1 VVGIKGGGMMK
12 YGDLIQFE
20 AIESVIE
27 LRKADKK
34 EEARRLVETY
44 VISEEMRD
52 RLVDLVIPQLRFDQ
66 PADNRG
72 LLVVGNYGTGKSHLM
87 SVLSAVAEHQE
98 MASLIKDEG
107 VRVAADSIAGKFKVV
122 RTEIGSTE
130 MPLREI
136 IMSELEEHLKKMGI
150 EFKFPPADKVVN
162 NKAAFENMM
171 AAFHKKYPDEGL
183 LMVVDELLDYLR
195 GRKDHDLIM
204 DLGILREVGE
214 VCKDLRFRFIAGIQ
228 EMLFDNPRFNF
239 VADTVRRVKDRFEQ
253 VFIARKD
260 VKFVV
265 SERLLKKTPEQRAQV
280 VDYLTPYVKYYGD
293 MGGRIEE
300 FASLFP
306 IHPDY
311 IDTFDRLTVIEK
323 RNVLNTL
330 SKAMKA
336 ILNQDLPKDKP
347 GLIAYD
353 SYWDVV
359 SKDPSFKAIPDVKKV
374 MDCSQK
380 LHSIVKQS
388 FTRPQY
394 KPMALRIIDGLSVQR
409 LAVGDVRSPIGLT
422 PEQLRDTLC
431 LFQPGIEELG
441 GDPADDLLTQVE
453 TVLLEVRKT
462 VSGQFISLND
472 GNNQWY
478 LDPEKTTDYDEK
490 IKERAEYL
498 DDEALDR
505 AYFDALKRVMECSDE
520 TYMTNYR
527 IWEHELEWTD
537 RKAARQGYLFF
548 GTPNERSTAVPP
560 RDFYIYFI
568 QPFDPPDFKDEK
580 RADEV
585 LLDLKEMTDDFRET
599 LRGYAAALD
608 LASTHSGEDKAAYQS
623 RATDRL
629 KEMVS
634 WLQEHMSAAF
644 IVSYQGKSKK
654 LHGWL
659 SGKSAGHAGMSV
671 RDLVN
676 AIGSSCLAPWFE
688 DSAPEYPKFDS
699 LITSKNRE
707 QAASEALR
715 SIGTISKGDAEG
727 GVKLTFQGAQ
737 VLDALEL
744 LEGDRIEPDGSR
756 YAKYIT
762 EALKKKGEGQVLNRE
777 EIMEE
782 VAQGVFYM
790 APAKYRLEPD
800 WVAVLLAALVYNGD
814 IVLTVSGKEKFDAA
828 GLAGL
833 VSTPLAD
840 IEKFKHVE
848 PPKDWPLSAI
858 KALFELLRLGK
869 GMAQLVVQNKSEP
882 VQELQKKAVE
892 TVERLVL
899 AQQRLSEGL
908 TFWGKPLFSE
918 AEAIEE
924 KVKLENAK
932 KFLESLQPYNTAAK
946 FKNLRCSID
955 EIKAQEPNLDTLKQV
970 EALRDLAASLD
981 PLAGY
986 LSRAEDQ
993 MPPEHPWVVSLEE
1006 TRARVMAEIAVPSKR
1021 NKPTFQQ
1028 EILRS
1033 LNSLKSDYISDYL
1046 KLHGRARLGVDEDA
1060 KKRNLMQDKRHAA
1073 LKNLASID
1081 LMPVNQLMSF
1091 QDRLAA
1097 LKPCYA
1103 LVETDLNASPICPQ
1117 CDYKPAVEPSD
1128 PTAKVLLAALDDE
1141 LDYLVSDW
1149 TGNLLSNLEDPTTKN
1164 NLELLDKKAKK
1175 LVDSFLASREL
1186 PDNVSAEFVKAI
1198 QEALAGLYKVTI
1210 KVEELWKVLVG
1221 SGAPVTTDEL
1231 ARRLEDYLREK
1242 AKGHDPSKVRIVL
1255 E

>member
-1 VVGIKGGGMMK
+1 MMK

-20 AIESVIE
+20 PIESVIE
-27 LRKADKK
+27 LRKADK
-34 EEARRLVETY
+34 EDEARRLVETF

-52 RLVDLVIPQLRFDQ
+52 RLVEIAIPQLRFDK
-66 PADNRG
+66 PADNKG
-72 LLVVGNYGTGKSHLM
+72 LLIIGNYGTGKSHLM
-87 SVLSAVAEHQE
+87 SVISAVAEYQE
-98 MASLIKDEG
+98 MASLITDEG
-107 VRVAADSIAGKFKVV
+107 VRANAAPISGKFKVV
-122 RTEIGSTE
+122 RTEIGATE

-136 IMSELEEHLKKMGI
+136 ITSELESYLGSIGVEY
-150 EFKFPPADKVVN
+150 KFPSAGEVVN
-162 NKAAFENMM
+162 YKPAFENMM
-171 AAFHKKYPDEGL
+171 KAFHQRYPDHGL

-195 GRKDHDLIM
+195 GRLDQELIKDF
-204 DLGILREVGE
+204 GILREVGE
-214 VCKDLRFRFIAGIQ
+214 VCKDLRFRFIAGVQ
-228 EMLFDNPRFNF
+228 EMLFENPRFSF
-239 VADTVRRVKDRFEQ
+239 TAGTLRRVKERFEDL
-253 VFIARKD
+253 IIERKD

-265 SERLLKKTPEQRAQV
+265 SERLLKKTPEQRATIV
-280 VDYLTPYVKYYGD
+280 EYLTPFLKYYGD
-293 MGGRIEE
+293 MGRRIEE
-300 FASLFP
+300 FANLFP
-306 IHPDY
+306 VHPDY
-311 IDTFDRLTVIEK
+311 INMFDRLTVIEK
-323 RNVLNTL
+323 RNVLRTL
-330 SKAMKA
+330 SLTMKQ
-336 ILNQDLPKDKP
+336 ILEKDLPDNEP
-347 GLIAYD
+347 GLLSYD
-353 SYWDVV
+353 DFWEFMC
-359 SKDPSFKAIPDVKKV
+359 KDPSYKTISEVRAV
-374 MDCSQK
+374 MECSQK
-380 LHSIVKQS
+380 LKDIINQS
-388 FTRPQY
+388 FTRPLY
-394 KPMALRIIDGLSVQR
+394 KPMALRIIDGLSVYR
-409 LAVGDVRSPIGLT
+409 LAVGDVSSPNGLK

-431 LFQPGIEELG
+431 LFQTGIEELG
-441 GDPADDLLTQVE
+441 GDPADDLLTQIE
-453 TVLLEVRKT
+453 TVLLEIRKT
-462 VSGQFISLND
+462 VSGQFISLNND
-472 GNNQWY
+472 NNQWY

-490 IKERAEYL
+490 ISERAKYL
-498 DDEALDR
+498 DVEALDR

-548 GTPNERSTAVPP
+548 GSPNERSTAVPR

-568 QPFDPPDFKDEK
+568 QPFNPPAFKDEK

-585 LLDLKEMTDDFRET
+585 LLDLKGMTDDFRET

-608 LASTHSGEDKAAYQS
+608 LASAHAGEDKAAYQS

-634 WLQEHMSAAF
+634 WLKEHMSAAF
-644 IVSYQGKSKK
+644 TVSYQGKNKK

-659 SGKSAGHAGMSV
+659 SGKSAGHVGMSV

-676 AIGSSCLAPWFE
+676 AVGSSCLAPWFE

-762 EALKKKGEGQVLNRE
+762 EALNKKGEGQVLNRD
-777 EIMEE
+777 EIIEE

-814 IVLTVSGKEKFDAA
+814 IVLTVSGKEKFDAS

-833 VSTPLAD
+833 ISTPLAD
-840 IEKFKHVE
+840 IVKFKHVE
-848 PPKDWPLSAI
+848 RPKDWPLPAI
-858 KALFELLRLGK
+858 KALFELLRLSK
-869 GMAQLVVQNKSEP
+869 GMAQLVTQNKPEP
-882 VQELQKKAVE
+882 VQELQKKAAE
-892 TVERLVL
+892 TVERLVI

-918 AEAIEE
+918 AEAVEE

-946 FKNLRCSID
+946 FKNLRYSID
-955 EIKAQEPNLDTLKQV
+955 EIKAQEPNLDALKKV

-986 LSRAEDQ
+986 LSRAVDQ
-993 MPPEHPWVVSLEE
+993 MPPEHPWVVSLQE

-1021 NKPTFQQ
+1021 NTPTFQQ

-1033 LNSLKSDYISDYL
+1033 LNSQKSDYTRDYL

-1091 QDRLAA
+1091 QDRLAS

-1103 LVETDLNASPICPQ
+1103 LIETDLNASPICPH
-1117 CDYKPAVEPSD
+1117 CDYKPAVEPGD
-1128 PTAKVLLAALDDE
+1128 PPAQVLLTALDDE
-1141 LDYLVSDW
+1141 LDRLVSDW
-1149 TGNLLSNLEDPTTKN
+1149 TGNLLGNLEDPTTKST
-1164 NLELLDKKAKK
+1164 LELLDKKAKK
-1175 LVDSFLASREL
+1175 LVDSFIASREL
-1186 PDNVSAEFVKAI
+1186 PEDVSAGFVKAI

-1210 KVEELWKVLVG
+1210 KGEELWNVLVG

-1242 AKGHDPSKVRIVL
+1242 AKGHDPSKVRIIL

>member
-1 VVGIKGGGMMK
+1 MMK

-34 EEARRLVETY
+34 DVARRLVETY

-52 RLVDLVIPQLRFDQ
+52 RLVDLVIPQLRFNQ

-87 SVLSAVAEHQE
+87 SVLSAVAEHEE
-98 MASLIKDEG
+98 MASLIKDER
-107 VRVAADSIAGKFKVV
+107 VRVASDAIAGKFKVV

-136 IMSELEEHLKKMGI
+136 IMSELEEHLGEMGV
-150 EFKFPPADKVVN
+150 EYKFPPAVKVVN

-171 AAFHKKYPDEGL
+171 VAFHKEYPEQGL

-214 VCKDLRFRFIAGIQ
+214 VCKDLRFRFIAGVQ
-228 EMLFDNPRFNF
+228 EMLFDNPRFTF
-239 VADTVRRVKDRFEQ
+239 VAETVRRVKDRFEQ

-265 SERLLKKTPEQRAQV
+265 SERLLKKSPEQRAQV

-293 MGGRIEE
+293 MGGRIDE

-336 ILNQDLPKDKP
+336 VLSKELPEDKP

-359 SKDPSFKAIPDVKKV
+359 SKDPSFKAIPEVRKV

-380 LHSIVKQS
+380 LTSIVRQS

-409 LAVGDVRSPIGLT
+409 LAVGDTNLPIGLT

-462 VSGQFISLND
+462 VSGQFISLNED
-472 GNNQWY
+472 NNQWY

-498 DDEALDR
+498 DNEALDR

-580 RADEV
+580 KADEV
-585 LLDLKEMTDDFRET
+585 LLDLKGMTDDFRET

-608 LASTHSGEDKAAYQS
+608 LASTHSGEDKTAYES

-629 KEMVS
+629 KELVS

-644 IVSYQGKSKK
+644 MVSYQGKSKK

-659 SGKSAGHAGMSV
+659 SGKSAGHSGMSI

-676 AIGSSCLAPWFE
+676 AVGSACLAPWFE
-688 DSAPEYPKFDS
+688 DSAPEYPKFDA

-715 SIGTISKGDAEG
+715 SIGTVNKGDTEG
-727 GVKLTFQGAQ
+727 GAKLTFQGSQ

-744 LEGDRIEPDGSR
+744 LDADRIEPDGSR
-756 YAKYIT
+756 YARYIT

-814 IVLTVSGKEKFDAA
+814 VVLTVSGKEKFDAS

-840 IEKFKHVE
+840 IVKFKHVE
-848 PPKDWPLSAI
+848 QPKDWPLPAI

-869 GMAQLVVQNKSEP
+869 GMAQLVTHNESEP
-882 VQELQKKAVE
+882 VRELQKKAAE
-892 TVERLVL
+892 TVERLVI

-908 TFWGKPLFSE
+908 AFWGRPLFSE
-918 AEAIEE
+918 TEVIEE
-924 KVKLENAK
+924 KDRLDNVKI
-932 KFLESLQPYNTAAK
+932 FLESLRPYNTAAK
-946 FKNLRCSID
+946 FKNLRYSSA
-955 EIKAQEPNLDTLKQV
+955 ETKAQEPNLDALKQI
-970 EALRDLAASLD
+970 EALRDLAAALE
-981 PLAGY
+981 PLASY

-993 MPPEHPWVVSLEE
+993 LPPEHPWTVSLEE

-1028 EILRS
+1028 EIMRS
-1033 LNSLKSDYISDYL
+1033 LNSLKSDYVNAYM
-1046 KLHGRARLGVDEDA
+1046 KLHGRARLGVEDDE
-1060 KKRNLMQDKRHAA
+1060 KKRRLMQDKRHAA

-1081 LMPVNQLMSF
+1081 LMPINQLIVF
-1091 QDRLAA
+1091 QDHLAA

-1103 LVETDLNASPICPQ
+1103 LVETDLNASPICPH
-1117 CDYKPAVEPSD
+1117 CNYKPAVEPGD
-1128 PTAKVLLAALDDE
+1128 PAAKALLTVLDDL
-1141 LDYLVSDW
+1141 LDRLISDW
-1149 TGNLLSNLEDPTTKN
+1149 TGNLLSNLEDPTTKS
-1164 NLELLDKKAKK
+1164 NLELLDKHAKK
-1175 LVDSFLASREL
+1175 LVDSFLTSRKL
-1186 PDNVSAEFVKAI
+1186 PDDVGPEFVKAI
-1198 QEALAGLYKVTI
+1198 QEALAGLSKVI
-1210 KVEELWKVLVG
+1210 VNVEELWKVLVG
-1221 SGAPVTTDEL
+1221 NGAPVTTDEL
-1231 ARRLEDYLREK
+1231 ARRLEDYMREK
-1242 AKGHDPSKVRIVL
+1242 AKGLDSSKVRFVL